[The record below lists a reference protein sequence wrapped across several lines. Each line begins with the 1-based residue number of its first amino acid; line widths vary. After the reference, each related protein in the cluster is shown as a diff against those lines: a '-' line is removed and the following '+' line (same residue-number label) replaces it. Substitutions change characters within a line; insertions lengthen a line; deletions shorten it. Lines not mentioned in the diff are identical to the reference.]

1 MFFHPDSLCAKLI
14 KEKYYPQGHILDTVF
29 PHASSVTW
37 QGISHGLELL
47 KKGVIWRVCDGSS
60 INIWRDNWIPRRHGL
75 KISARRHNTRL
86 KLVSDLFMSGRK
98 CWDENLIK
106 YLFYPHD
113 AEEIL
118 KIRIQASRD
127 GDFVAW
133 HHEKN
138 GIFSVKSAYN
148 FALNLK
154 DSQDPV
160 GQSSGEPEGEEGFGR

>member
-1 MFFHPDSLCAKLI
+1 MGFRDLRLFNQALLAKQACRLLVYPDSLCAKLM
-14 KEKYYPQGHILDTVF
+14 KAKYYPQGHILDTVF

-47 KKGVIWRVCDGSS
+47 KRGIIWQVCDGSS

-118 KIRIQASRD
+118 KIRI
-127 GDFVAW
+127 
-133 HHEKN
+133 
-138 GIFSVKSAYN
+138 
-148 FALNLK
+148 
-154 DSQDPV
+154 
-160 GQSSGEPEGEEGFGR
+160 